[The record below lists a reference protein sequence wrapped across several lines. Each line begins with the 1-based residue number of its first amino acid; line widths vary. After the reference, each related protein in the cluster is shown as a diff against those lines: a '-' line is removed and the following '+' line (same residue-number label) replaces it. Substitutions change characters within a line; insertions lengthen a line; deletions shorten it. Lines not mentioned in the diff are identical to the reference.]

1 VVDQLL
7 HGENRRM
14 NKVHQIV
21 IITELPIIVIV
32 GDCLAVPHHSAI
44 EVAAI
49 KGLVMID
56 MPVISEYH
64 C

>member
-1 VVDQLL
+1 
-7 HGENRRM
+7 M

-56 MPVISEYH
+56 MPMISEYH